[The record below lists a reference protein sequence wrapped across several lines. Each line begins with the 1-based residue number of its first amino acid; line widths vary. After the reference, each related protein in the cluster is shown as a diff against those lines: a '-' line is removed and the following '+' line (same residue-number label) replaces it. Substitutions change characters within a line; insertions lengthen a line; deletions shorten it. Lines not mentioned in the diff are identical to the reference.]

1 MKSRRPCPQD
11 EPQRIPFPGDSA
23 ENQCVH
29 SWELE
34 AAGHHGS
41 MQGPVGQ
48 RLGTLRVWGTQEGE
62 ATNVCLSVTRGMGE
76 QHVRWSLLE
85 RQKAGGE
92 QTVLLLRGASC
103 FQGNVPDQK
112 PGLLKSQAHKA
123 VPSGPTPGMGAQ
135 GSRSQPPSACPTTL
149 PTGHPQQDGPLSYP
163 GQQEVPEGPRKQSQ
177 GGVYLGSR
185 CCR

>member
-48 RLGTLRVWGTQEGE
+48 RLGALRVWGTQEGE

-149 PTGHPQQDGPLSYP
+149 PTGHPQQDGPLSCP

-185 CCR
+185 CCH